1 MEEWNTGTQRIDMCT
16 DDERYKIDESRRVYV
31 YKNLHR
37 NCYSVRQDGLIKM
50 HTDSICL
57 YDAQF
62 RVGMKGRERVL
73 KEKRKNV
80 HAGVSGYIDRDWD
93 LQRFPPTNFR
103 SVIYNPFKWETFIYG
118 ANMAINA
125 TNHEPIF
132 WASSARLSH
141 VEGKARI
148 DAVPCRQWANT
159 Y

>member
-1 MEEWNTGTQRIDMCT
+1 MIIQKDPNWNTQGNRIDMIT
-16 DDERYKIDESRRVYV
+16 DDEKYRVDESRRVYV

-37 NCYSVRQDGLIKM
+37 NCYSVRQDGLVKM

-62 RVGMKGRERVL
+62 RVGKKGRERVV
-73 KEKRKNV
+73 KTGVKNV

-103 SVIYNPFKWETFIYG
+103 SVIYNPKKWETFIYG
-118 ANMAINA
+118 SAD
-125 TNHEPIF
+125 HEPIF

-141 VEGKARI
+141 VDDKARI
-148 DAVPCRQWANT
+148 DAVPCKQWANN

>member
-1 MEEWNTGTQRIDMCT
+1 MNEWHSEGNRIDMIT
-16 DDERYKIDESRRVYV
+16 NDEKYKIDESRRVYV

-37 NCYSVRQDGLIKM
+37 NCYSVRQDGVVKK

-62 RVGMKGRERVL
+62 RVGKKGRERVL

-93 LQRFPPTNFR
+93 LQRIPPKNFR
-103 SVIYNPFKWETFIYG
+103 SVIYNPYKYKSFVDGSKETPVY
-118 ANMAINA
+118 
-125 TNHEPIF
+125 
-132 WASSARLSH
+132 WSSRVRLSH
-141 VEGKARI
+141 GVLANGKGVARI
-148 DAVPCRQWANT
+148 DAVPCIESANR